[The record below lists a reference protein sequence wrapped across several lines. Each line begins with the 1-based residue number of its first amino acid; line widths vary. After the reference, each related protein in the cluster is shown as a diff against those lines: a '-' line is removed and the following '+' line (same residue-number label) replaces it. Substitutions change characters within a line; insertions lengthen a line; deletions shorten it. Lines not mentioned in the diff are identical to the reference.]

1 MQENASE
8 VREQNMMSGMM
19 MIWEDALR
27 LAAETFQKKVMKVDL
42 LEFLPSATISKS
54 PKGKALPIL
63 M

>member
-1 MQENASE
+1 MQANASE

-42 LEFLPSATISKS
+42 LVFLPSATISKS